1 MLNVNPRQQTMEEN
15 IKWLMTSHQ
24 ELDSRVFDANHQ
36 MLPEI
41 RQKLLMRAQ
50 VVIDGCLK
58 DFPWLQVDDIVL
70 YGSLTTYEYQEFSDF
85 DLDIIVS
92 VVKDNGA
99 VQDNSQINLFA
110 RKIRDA
116 FLDRQRKYRIAG
128 RQVEVKVVFSIWHDL
143 TQYSV
148 LRNQWLIYPQHKDMS
163 QIDAQK
169 VIVRAQDIVEKI
181 KYMMT
186 DQFEHPNGKYKV
198 DDLQKMQDY
207 YNSICNVFF
216 GSVEDWL
223 TFKLVNYTGYI
234 HRLRSFYTNQ
244 LTNILSF

>member
-70 YGSLTTYEYQEFSDF
+70 FGSSTTYEYQEFSDL
-85 DLDIIVS
+85 DLEIVVS
-92 VVKDNGA
+92 IVENNG
-99 VQDNSQINLFA
+99 VFKSNKQIFQFIGKVRN
-110 RKIRDA
+110 A
-116 FLDRQRKYRIAG
+116 FLDHQRKYRIAG
-128 RQVEVKVVFSIWHDL
+128 RQVEIKIVLKVPDL
-143 TQYSV
+143 AQYSV
-148 LRNQWLIYPQHKDMS
+148 LYDKWLIYPQHKDMS

-169 VIVRAQDIVEKI
+169 VIARAQDIVEKI

-186 DQFEHPNGKYKV
+186 GQFERPNGKYKV

-207 YNSICNVFF
+207 YNFVVAVFH

-223 TFKLVNYTGYI
+223 AYKLVNYTGYV
-234 HRLRSFYTNQ
+234 HRLRNFYTSQ
-244 LTNILSF
+244 LAKTLSF